1 MSDGTRPAASQLNWG
16 SRNVSQS
23 VLEAIRDGMW
33 DYEPPEMKPSDYFST
48 EAMPGTKEKITVL
61 AARAEKGLPL
71 WHDYDRMEYDDEDRY

>member
-1 MSDGTRPAASQLNWG
+1 M
-16 SRNVSQS
+16 SQS

-33 DYEPPEMKPSDYFST
+33 DYEPPEMRPSDYSST